1 MTMPGASSSLVVKLA
16 DTEKERQIRRMQQMA
31 GMASGL
37 INPFIL
43 PQGAATAAANYPA
56 AVPGTFLL
64 PPVTSADPACTTISS
79 ELAAQVG
86 AFQTIPY
93 PGMMAAG
100 LPWY

>member
-37 INPFIL
+37 ISPFIQ
-43 PQGAATAAANYPA
+43 PASFPGAALAPA
-56 AVPGTFLL
+56 TYMSGLL
-64 PPVTSADPACTTISS
+64 PPVTSADPAVSISS
-79 ELAAQVG
+79 DLAAQVG

-100 LPWY
+100 IPWY